1 MSEMDSNKQCQK
13 KAKGRE
19 NANNGESETKE
30 QNDPFDIEMCVNRK
44 DGQERIVDFRTRSEL
59 DVMGQYIKKLERC
72 KI

>member
-30 QNDPFDIEMCVNRK
+30 QNDPFDIEMCVLYGRMK
-44 DGQERIVDFRTRSEL
+44 ISMHRTTRSFAL
-59 DVMGQYIKKLERC
+59 SLLQNQKPR
-72 KI
+72 